1 MARQSGAEKYFIA
14 RKGAKAYMPDPICVE
29 DQSITTAGMQKL
41 YLGRDDA
48 ELICGKRILLI
59 DDVYTTGSTLDA
71 CAAVL
76 KEAGAA
82 RVDVLTFA
90 AGADVHPAF
99 EEAAE

>member
-1 MARQSGAEKYFIA
+1 MRTLGAGERRANVQGAFSIL
-14 RKGAKAYMPDPICVE
+14 KGRGRI
-29 DQSITTAGMQKL
+29 IT
-41 YLGRDDA
+41 
-48 ELICGKRILLI
+48 GKKILLL

-71 CAAVL
+71 GAAVL